1 MLLLACNSGSEE
13 MVRYLIEE
21 MEVDVSSTT
30 EDGRTGLHLAALHEY
45 PEIAHILIQ
54 NGISVT
60 AQDKERK
67 AKNSEN
73 PIGVWNLVN
82 LLSVMCLYIEV
93 VQVTCRC

>member
-1 MLLLACNSGSEE
+1 MLLLACNSGSEA

-21 MEVDVSSTT
+21 RKVDISSTT
-30 EDGRTGLHLAALHEY
+30 EDGKTGLHLAALHEY

-67 AKNSEN
+67 AMNSEN
-73 PIGVWNLVN
+73 SIGVWNLVDFN
-82 LLSVMCLYIEV
+82 SDVLIV
-93 VQVTCRC
+93 VQLSC